1 MKVNKISVSITRKIS
16 LGNYNMV
23 ELGSSAEGSIE
34 DNENVS
40 DAYSALRSY
49 VKEDLKALA
58 APYRNHPNSELFKET
73 NDE

>member
-1 MKVNKISVSITRKIS
+1 
-16 LGNYNMV
+16 MV